1 MAEPGRPER
10 SQSSTSLAR
19 LHHGGSGPVPED
31 PVDSSLDFCNAFWGQ
46 GDRGYEV
53 IMARLRGA
61 ARTVDELRQ
70 FWKERAAIEEEYAKR
85 LSKLSK
91 MTIGKDEVGELSR
104 ALKVVQEETS
114 AQASYHMQLCQELHQ
129 NVETPTLDLANK
141 YADLKRGPQASI
153 EKSWRNKGLQEGH
166 VAKGDCVKLNSFTAN
181 KQLVQGRELD
191 KLESKIDRVKQTIS
205 SNEND
210 FRNFV
215 SVLEQTNAKWEN
227 DWRNF
232 CDTVQDLEEERMH
245 HTKDIVW
252 AYANAVSQVC
262 VEDDSS
268 CERMR
273 ENLEGFDPL
282 TDMVNFVRGWGTGDQ
297 IPDPPRFIDYSRGEY
312 HPDPSFHQAKFKRL
326 SNRPPV
332 PVTRGPDPESE
343 PEDVAPSVATPVVTA
358 AVMNN
363 NGPSAED
370 ASDGIERLTLTD
382 NGPQPRPDS
391 GVTPG
396 MPFDP
401 KAAGVSTAGLPS
413 QYEVPPAAPPK
424 TTTAPA
430 APAPPSPSSRDVAD
444 DDDPMAKALA
454 DLRNNPPGPNSIRRG
469 ASTRRTDSLYG
480 GSQVSSVV
488 GGGIARA
495 ASPATSA
502 VGSTLSQRSH
512 VRGGSV
518 VDSSLIPPAQGHTA
532 AALAKSMAEFE
543 RRGRNS
549 VNYSNY
555 ADDVVGAHPA
565 SRPTSPAGS
574 NRAPSPAM
582 MQAPSQPASH
592 IADDVM
598 QQYHQAFPGERARS
612 RPASIYSNRSRQ
624 GSINEKPEPA
634 AEAREGF
641 VGIGTGNAAR
651 SPSPQPQSTFRSTS
665 PAPPRSNSGGLGPQ
679 NIGISLDE
687 RGGVAHDSMAEAYRQ
702 QHLEQQRQQEQQR
715 RDQPQQAYGGYQSPP
730 GQQQQPQQSYQQ
742 PQQPQQQQY
751 GHQQQHSISSS
762 GYHGSGYQQQPQQAY
777 GQQPAQ
783 QWALAAAIPSHS
795 PAQAQPAPT
804 QAVQRSPSP
813 APNQA
818 PQGAFTGEWSTT
830 GKPVL
835 FYVRALY
842 DYTAQSSAEF
852 DFQSG
857 DIIAV
862 TDTPEDGWWS
872 GELLDEAR
880 RIPGRND
887 FPSNF
892 VCLF

>member
-1 MAEPGRPER
+1 MH
-10 SQSSTSLAR
+10 S
-19 LHHGGSGPVPED
+19 
-31 PVDSSLDFCNAFWGQ
+31 
-46 GDRGYEV
+46 
-53 IMARLRGA
+53 
-61 ARTVDELRQ
+61 EL
-70 FWKERAAIEEEYAKR
+70 
-85 LSKLSK
+85 
-91 MTIGKDEVGELSR
+91 TI
-104 ALKVVQEETS
+104 Q
-114 AQASYHMQLCQELHQ
+114 
-129 NVETPTLDLANK
+129 
-141 YADLKRGPQASI
+141 
-153 EKSWRNKGLQEGH
+153 
-166 VAKGDCVKLNSFTAN
+166 
-181 KQLVQGRELD
+181 
-191 KLESKIDRVKQTIS
+191 
-205 SNEND
+205 
-210 FRNFV
+210 
-215 SVLEQTNAKWEN
+215 
-227 DWRNF
+227 
-232 CDTVQDLEEERMH
+232 
-245 HTKDIVW
+245 
-252 AYANAVSQVC
+252 
-262 VEDDSS
+262 S
-268 CERMR
+268 CERVR
-273 ENLEGFDPL
+273 ENLEGFEPMN
-282 TDMVNFVRGWGTGDQ
+282 DMVNFVRGWGTGDQ

-312 HPDPSFHQAKFKRL
+312 QADPTFHPAKFKRL
-326 SNRPPV
+326 SSRPPA
-332 PVTRGPDPESE
+332 PVTPRQPDPESE

-363 NGPSAED
+363 NGPSTQD

-401 KAAGVSTAGLPS
+401 KAAGLSSISSSVGAATAPS
-413 QYEVPPAAPPK
+413 SNPYEIPPAAPPK
-424 TTTAPA
+424 TT

-488 GGGIARA
+488 GGARGGMQRA
-495 ASPATSA
+495 ASPAISA
-502 VGSTLSQRSH
+502 VGSVTSGRGHLRS
-512 VRGGSV
+512 GSNL
-518 VDSSLIPPAQGHTA
+518 DSSLIPPAQGHTA
-532 AALAKSMAEFE
+532 AALAKSMADWE
-543 RRGRNS
+543 RRSGRSS

-565 SRPTSPAGS
+565 SRPTSPAS
-574 NRAPSPAM
+574 NRAPSPAL

-598 QQYHQAFPGERARS
+598 QQYHQAFPGERQRS
-612 RPASIYSNRSRQ
+612 RPASIYSNRSRAN
-624 GSINEKPEPA
+624 SINEKPEPA
-634 AEAREGF
+634 AEPREGF
-641 VGIGTGNAAR
+641 VGIGAGSAAR
-651 SPSPQPQSTFRSTS
+651 SPSPQPASTFRSTS
-665 PAPPRSNSGGLGPQ
+665 PAPPRSGSGGLGPQ

-715 RDQPQQAYGGYQSPP
+715 QREQSQPPQQAYGGYQQSP
-730 GQQQQPQQSYQQ
+730 QPQY
-742 PQQPQQQQY
+742 QQPQQQQY
-751 GHQQQHSISSS
+751 GHGHQQQHSISSS
-762 GYHGSGYQQQPQQAY
+762 GYHGSGFQQPASQAYAQQQSQWGQPAQSQVHSPPQSQVGYAPHQPGHQHQSSYGGYAPAPAPQSQPPAQSPAQSPYQQPGQQNGYQQQPQPQQQA
-777 GQQPAQ
+777 A
-783 QWALAAAIPSHS
+783 
-795 PAQAQPAPT
+795 
-804 QAVQRSPSP
+804 AVQRSPSP
-813 APNQA
+813 APQQ
-818 PQGAFTGEWSTT
+818 PPSGQFTGEWSTT